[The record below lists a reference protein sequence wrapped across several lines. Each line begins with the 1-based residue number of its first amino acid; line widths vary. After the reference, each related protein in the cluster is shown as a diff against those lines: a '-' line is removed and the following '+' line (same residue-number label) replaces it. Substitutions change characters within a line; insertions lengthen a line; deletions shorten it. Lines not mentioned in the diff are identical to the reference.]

1 MMIFEGSETETLT
14 WSFVDE
20 VEFQAEPQQEP
31 EPLPYDHQ
39 EPQAEPAKQAEE
51 SKPYQGDNP
60 ENIDRGINEDAD
72 NRKQAEPK
80 PQAEPQPVEDSF
92 TESDPDPA
100 GESQQAD
107 GPQSQQ
113 SEDGITVEAVQ
124 HRTGATE
131 RTAVD
136 HKTVVEGIIE
146 NRKYCDDLG
155 HMKEDAGRCRHAIDK
170 LVPRSNQLLNKVRQA
185 LRNDQMSRTKRHQEE
200 GDIDFRRLADIGS
213 MSDVVS
219 CYKKTTKGQTL
230 NAALQIYVDVSG
242 SMDGGYMLETASA
255 ASVCISKALQSL
267 RVPHQVI
274 EFTSRS
280 KVVKDW
286 KGKIEDCRM
295 EDAGTTGGTHAPRAL
310 CYGVPSLLKRREGR
324 KIILV
329 LTDGDLGS
337 GYNRKDKFYSI
348 GGILDTWRRRDG
360 VEFYAIGLGVQ
371 CVASDPKRPSKPY
384 NYDDET
390 GQVFQ
395 PVGIGKRVTHY
406 KRKSDADNNYRGRKA
421 VGLDGGI
428 DNVTSKNLIEKLSK
442 HLVEVLTEGRQVVR

>member
-1 MMIFEGSETETLT
+1 MIFEGSENETLT

-20 VEFQAEPQQEP
+20 VEFQAEPEPQQEP
-31 EPLPYDHQ
+31 EPEPQQ
-39 EPQAEPAKQAEE
+39 EPQAEPAPQAEE

-60 ENIDRGINEDAD
+60 EGIDRGINDDAD
-72 NRKQAEPK
+72 NRKQSEPK
-80 PQAEPQPVEDSF
+80 PQAEPEPVGDSF
-92 TESDPDPA
+92 TESEPA
-100 GESQQAD
+100 ADESQHAE
-107 GPQSQQ
+107 GSQNQ
-113 SEDGITVEAVQ
+113 TDEDGITVETVQ

-136 HKTVVEGIIE
+136 HKTVVEGILESRKNCE
-146 NRKYCDDLG
+146 NLG
-155 HMKEDAGRCRHAIDK
+155 HMKEDAGRCKHIIDK

-185 LRNDQMSRTKRHQEE
+185 LRNDQMSRTTRHQEE

-255 ASVCISKALQSL
+255 ASVCISKALHSL

-295 EDAGTTGGTHAPRAL
+295 EDAGSTGGTHAPRAL
-310 CYGVPSLLKRREGR
+310 CHGIPSLLKRREGR

-348 GGILDTWRRRDG
+348 GGLLDTWRP
-360 VEFYAIGLGVQ
+360 VSYTHLTL
-371 CVASDPKRPSKPY
+371 PTTPY
-384 NYDDET
+384 
-390 GQVFQ
+390 V
-395 PVGIGKRVTHY
+395 
-406 KRKSDADNNYRGRKA
+406 
-421 VGLDGGI
+421 
-428 DNVTSKNLIEKLSK
+428 
-442 HLVEVLTEGRQVVR
+442 